1 MKHRAFNRTAFVFAM
16 GVASIFAPALC
27 QTPAP
32 AYTITTIA
40 GDNIGGFLGDGSA
53 ATGAQLSNPLGMA
66 LDSAGNLYIADSS
79 NQRVR
84 EVVNGTISTVAGNGT
99 AAFLGDA
106 AAATSAEL
114 DLPSGVAVDSAG
126 NLYIADTVN
135 CVIRKV
141 AGGNISTYVGSDTN
155 YAVNCGGGG
164 DHGLAINAQLA
175 NPTGLAL
182 DAAGNL
188 YIADA
193 GNSNIRIVNKAT
205 GIITPLS
212 TAGINLNS
220 PKGVAVDAAGDVYIA
235 DTGNGRILKV
245 TPVGSITKTTTVA
258 GTGVNGYSGDGGP
271 ATSAQLNNPYG
282 VALDAAGNIYITDTN
297 NQRVR
302 MVSAATGIIT
312 TVAGTGRSGYAGDGG
327 PSTSAQLSFP
337 RGILVDASGKIYVSD
352 AQNNVIRLLTV
363 APPAIG
369 GVITAGGF
377 GGFKSIAPGTWIEIY
392 GSNLAVDSRGWTGAD
407 FNGVNAPTSLDGTKV
422 TVGGQPA
429 FIGYISSGQVNALV
443 PSNVAT
449 GVQQVTVTAAT
460 GTSAAYP
467 VIVNP
472 TAAGMWAPGY
482 LTIGGVQ
489 YVGALFPDFQT
500 FVAPPG
506 AISGVSSQRAKPG
519 DVIVIFG
526 VGFGPVTSNLPAGQ
540 LAPANTTLTLPLQ
553 IYFGSTLATL
563 QYWGLAPGLVG
574 VYQFNVVVPNVPA
587 SDAVPVSFSLNGVIG
602 AQVVLYTSV
611 GN

>member
-1 MKHRAFNRTAFVFAM
+1 MKHRAFNRTVFVLAM

-27 QTPAP
+27 QAP
-32 AYTITTIA
+32 TQAYTITTIV
-40 GDNIGGFLGDGSA
+40 GNNIGGFLGDGSA

-114 DLPSGVAVDSAG
+114 DLPSGVAVDSSG
-126 NLYIADTVN
+126 NLYIADTYN

-141 AGGNISTYVGSDTN
+141 AGGNITTYVGSDTN

-193 GNSNIRIVNKAT
+193 GNSNIRIVNKVT

-212 TAGINLNS
+212 ITGINLNS

-352 AQNNVIRLLTV
+352 AQNNVIRLLTA
-363 APPAIG
+363 APPAIV
-369 GVITAGGF
+369 GVITASGF
-377 GGFKSIAPGTWIEIY
+377 GGFKSIAPGTFIEIY
-392 GSNLAVDSRGWTGAD
+392 GSNLAAGSMDWGEAFS
-407 FNGVNAPTSLDGTKV
+407 GVNAPTSLNGTKV

-429 FIGYISSGQVNALV
+429 FISYISPGQVNALV

-449 GVQQVTVTAAT
+449 GVQQITVTAAT

-472 TAAGMWAPGY
+472 TAAGMLAPGY
-482 LTIGGVQ
+482 LNLGGVQ
-489 YVGALFPDFQT
+489 YLGALFPDFQT

-506 AISGVSSQRAKPG
+506 TVSGYASRRARPG
-519 DVIVIFG
+519 DVIIIFG
-526 VGFGPVTSNLPAGQ
+526 IGFGPVTPNIPAGQ
-540 LAPANTTLTLPLQ
+540 IYSGNSALTLPLQ
-553 IYFGSTLATL
+553 IYFGPTLATL
-563 QYWGLAPGLVG
+563 QYAGLAPGLVG
-574 VYQFNVVVPNVPA
+574 VYQLNVVVPNVPV

>member
-1 MKHRAFNRTAFVFAM
+1 M

-27 QTPAP
+27 QAP
-32 AYTITTIA
+32 TQAYTITTIV
-40 GDNIGGFLGDGSA
+40 GNNIGGFLGDGSA

-66 LDSAGNLYIADSS
+66 LDSAGNLYIADSI

-114 DLPSGVAVDSAG
+114 DLPSGVAVDSSG
-126 NLYIADTVN
+126 NLYIADTLN

-141 AGGNISTYVGSDTN
+141 AGGNITTYVGSDTN

-193 GNSNIRIVNKAT
+193 GNSNIRIVNKVT

-212 TAGINLNS
+212 ITGINLNS

-352 AQNNVIRLLTV
+352 AQNNVIRLLTA
-363 APPAIG
+363 APPAIV
-369 GVITAGGF
+369 GVITASGF
-377 GGFKSIAPGTWIEIY
+377 GGFKSIAPGTFIEIY
-392 GSNLAVDSRGWTGAD
+392 GSNLAAGSMDWGEAFS
-407 FNGVNAPTSLDGTKV
+407 GVNAPTSLNGTKV

-429 FIGYISSGQVNALV
+429 FISYISPGQVNALV

-449 GVQQVTVTAAT
+449 GVQQITVTAAT

-472 TAAGMWAPGY
+472 TAAGMLAPGY
-482 LTIGGVQ
+482 LNLGGVQ
-489 YVGALFPDFQT
+489 YLGALFPDFQT

-506 AISGVSSQRAKPG
+506 TVSGYASRRARPG
-519 DVIVIFG
+519 DVIIIFG
-526 VGFGPVTSNLPAGQ
+526 IGFGPVTPNIPAGQ
-540 LAPANTTLTLPLQ
+540 IYSGNSALTLPLQ
-553 IYFGSTLATL
+553 IYFGPTLATL
-563 QYWGLAPGLVG
+563 QYAGLAPGLVG
-574 VYQFNVVVPNVPA
+574 VYQLNVVVPNVPV

>member
-40 GDNIGGFLGDGSA
+40 GDNIGGFLGDGTP

-114 DLPSGVAVDSAG
+114 NLPSGVAGDSAG

-164 DHGLAINAQLA
+164 DHGLAINAELA

-188 YIADA
+188 YIADT
-193 GNSNIRIVNKAT
+193 GNSRIRIVNKAT
-205 GIITPLS
+205 GIITSLS

-235 DTGNGRILKV
+235 DTGNGRILEV
-245 TPVGSITKTTTVA
+245 TPVGSITKTTTMA
-258 GTGVNGYSGDGGP
+258 GTGVNGYSGDGSP

-297 NQRVR
+297 NQRIR

-337 RGILVDASGKIYVSD
+337 RGMLVDASGKIYVSD

-363 APPAIG
+363 APPAIL

-377 GGFKSIAPGTWIEIY
+377 GGFKSIAPGTFIEIY
-392 GSNLAVDSRGWTGAD
+392 GSNLAAGPMDWGGA
-407 FNGVNAPTSLDGTKV
+407 FSGVNAPTSLNGTKV
-422 TVGGQPA
+422 IIGGQSA
-429 FIGYISSGQVNALV
+429 FISFISPGQVNALV

-449 GVQQVTVTAAT
+449 GVQQITVTAAT

-472 TAAGMWAPGY
+472 TAAGMLAPGY
-482 LTIGGVQ
+482 LNLGGSQ
-489 YVGALFPDFQT
+489 YLGALFPDFQT

-506 AISGVSSQRAKPG
+506 AVSGYASRRAKPG
-519 DVIVIFG
+519 DVIIIFG
-526 VGFGPVTSNLPAGQ
+526 IGFGPVTPNIPAGQ
-540 LAPANTTLTLPLQ
+540 LYSGNTTLTLPLE